1 MFAPIGPPPAATNV
15 TSSEI
20 TATTCITSQVALCLP
35 KTGRRWQSLASDRRS
50 VTTARCFTLLLTAVS
65 LLGSLLGGCD
75 HSPNADN
82 TDGNP
87 ASSHA
92 DHRDDKPLA
101 NPVGTLKLSLR
112 RRQWDQAWAA
122 SQVILEQAEKNR
134 SESGSTTD
142 RDLSSI
148 EPETLVLIAQAAHET
163 GRPEQAAEFLRSACE
178 SESYQNA
185 SRVRQTMI
193 AMIGLGQ
200 YYDGLEFLEQALRA
214 QPEQHETR
222 RWLFDFYIGADDRV
236 SAMRHG
242 QTLVLARRFDI
253 GMLKDLSNTE
263 RRTLDADPLDQMV
276 TRNPDDKRPLL
287 GAAKSKFDESKFD
300 EAIELLREIVAQHPE
315 HHPSQAFLGQSLAAS
330 RRFEELERWAAAQTD
345 GIQAY
350 PSYWIALGDWARA
363 NDDGPAALRAFA
375 QAATCGDPDVVQIW
389 TRLATLL
396 PQFID
401 NATVTGKEPAVT
413 KEMVAVVNAR
423 AQQLT
428 RFHQLKD
435 RFIRTGEISRA
446 IALQIAESLA
456 KLGRLWEAEAWSAIA
471 TTLPEDDSV
480 DVDAFRSDLVGRLNP
495 ETPWRVPE
503 ALPDFDSLYARL
515 PLPSI
520 EKVVSTSDPVRQST
534 GRDGSIAGNSAQQD
548 GVIVDWKL
556 ENEAD
561 ERGLTFWGRTSDTLH
576 EPGIMLYQTLGCGGG
591 TIDFDLDGWSDQY
604 LVAAGGTPPAQ
615 DSEPNALF
623 RNLGGQFQRVGEQSQ
638 TADKGFGQGVAVGDI
653 NEDGFPDLLVL
664 NYGPNRL
671 YVNNGDG
678 TFRDA
683 SDQMPAGAPDEW
695 SSSGSIADLDHDGL
709 ADLVVVNY
717 CATLA
722 PVTQS
727 CPMTGSTVIRSC
739 SPMLFPAMPDR
750 FLKSQGDGTFVD
762 STEAWGAVT
771 DSPGRGLGI
780 IVGDLDGK
788 PGNEVFVA
796 NDMTN
801 NHYWSRL
808 DGEPS
813 DGKLSLSE
821 SAMLRG
827 IGGDDR
833 GIPQG
838 SMGIATGDFDRDGD
852 LDFYVTNFDK
862 EYNTL
867 HSQSSSGIWQDRTG
881 ALGLVDDTH
890 PLVAFG
896 TEAID
901 IDNSGELELVV
912 TNGHVDLF
920 SRGDEKAM
928 YDQPMQIFQR
938 SDDGRYRGVS
948 LATLGEY
955 FQSFHVGRGLWTSDV
970 NRDGHVDFVVT
981 HQTEPTALVINRTP
995 KVGNW
1000 LRLDL
1005 KGRTSSR
1012 NAIGSTVRIET
1023 SQGTHTGFLV
1033 AGDGYQCSNDRVM
1046 HFGLGDLAD
1055 QAVDVS
1061 VTWPTGISE
1070 RFPDVPTRDQTVIV
1084 ESAR

>member
-1 MFAPIGPPPAATNV
+1 MRKRSKQNV
-15 TSSEI
+15 TSNRI
-20 TATTCITSQVALCLP
+20 TAMSISTRPVTRWLP
-35 KTGRRWQSLASDRRS
+35 QAVGRRPTSVPPRRRAPSLRGL
-50 VTTARCFTLLLTAVS
+50 VLLLVASS
-65 LLGSLLGGCD
+65 LIWGCD
-75 HSPNADN
+75 RSPPAGDPGGN
-82 TDGNP
+82 TPLENTATPGT
-87 ASSHA
+87 
-92 DHRDDKPLA
+92 KTLA

-112 RRQWDQAWAA
+112 RRQWDQAWEA
-122 SQVILEQAEKNR
+122 SQIILAQA
-134 SESGSTTD
+134 GVDQTAAIQATD
-142 RDLSSI
+142 PGLMKI
-148 EPETLVLIAQAAHET
+148 EPDTLALIAQAAHQS
-163 GRPEQAAEFLRSACE
+163 GHPDQAAKFLRSACQ
-178 SESYQNA
+178 SESFANP

-200 YYDGLEFLEQALRA
+200 YHDGLDFLEQALLA
-214 QPEQHETR
+214 QPDQHETR

-236 SAMRHG
+236 SALRHG

-300 EAIELLREIVAQHPE
+300 EAIKLLREIVTDHPK
-315 HHPSQAFLGQSLAAS
+315 HHPSQAFLGQALAAS
-330 RRFEELERWAAAQTD
+330 RRFEELETWAAEQSD
-345 GIQAY
+345 GIQDY
-350 PSYWIALGDWARA
+350 PAYWIALGDWARA
-363 NDDGPAALRAFA
+363 NDDAPAALRAFA
-375 QAATCGDPDVVQIW
+375 QAAVCGDPEVVQIW

-396 PQFID
+396 PEFAARNPDFNKQM
-401 NATVTGKEPAVT
+401 VTI
-413 KEMVAVVNAR
+413 VNDR

-435 RFIRTGEISRA
+435 RFTRTGEISRA
-446 IALQIAESLA
+446 IALEIAQSLE

-480 DVDAFRSDLVGRLNP
+480 DVAGFRDELVQRLKP
-495 ETPWRVPE
+495 GTPWRVPE
-503 ALPDFDSLYARL
+503 ALPDFDVLFARL

-520 EKVVSTSDPVRQST
+520 EKVVSTNDPSEQTIR
-534 GRDGSIAGNSAQQD
+534 RDDAVAGEAAEES
-548 GVIVDWKL
+548 GVAVDWII
-556 ENEAD
+556 AD
-561 ERGLTFWGRTSDTLH
+561 EAVQRGLTFWGRTSETLDK
-576 EPGIMLYQTLGCGGG
+576 PGIMLYQTLGCGGG
-591 TIDFDLDGWSDQY
+591 TIDFDLDGWSDLY
-604 LVAAGGTPPAQ
+604 LVAAGGTPPGQ
-615 DSEPNALF
+615 DSDANELF
-623 RNLGGQFQRVGEQSQ
+623 RNLDGQFRPIGEIAQ
-638 TADKGFGQGVAVGDI
+638 TGDKGFGQGVAVGDV

-683 SDQMPAGAPDEW
+683 SDQMPAGDADEW
-695 SSSGSIADLDHDGL
+695 SSSGAIADLDHDGL

-717 CATLA
+717 CATLG
-722 PVTQS
+722 PVTRG
-727 CPMTGSTVIRSC
+727 CPMAGSTVMRSC

-750 FLKSQGDGTFVD
+750 FLRSSGDGTFSD
-762 STEAWGAVT
+762 TTETWGAIT

-780 IVGDLDGK
+780 IVGDLDGRL
-788 PGNEVFVA
+788 GNEVFVA

-801 NHYWSRL
+801 NHYWSRVA
-808 DGEPS
+808 GES
-813 DGKLSLSE
+813 NDTQLALSE

-852 LDFYVTNFDK
+852 VDLYVTNFDK

-867 HSQSSSGIWQDRTG
+867 HTQSSSGIWQDRTG
-881 ALGLVDDTH
+881 PLGLVEATR

-901 IDNSGELELVV
+901 LDNSGDAEIVV

-938 SDDGRYRGVS
+938 SATGRYRSVS
-948 LATLGEY
+948 VGTLGPY
-955 FQSFHVGRGLWTSDV
+955 FQNNHVGRGLWTIDA
-970 NRDGHVDFVVT
+970 NRDGQVDFVVT
-981 HQTEPTALVINRTP
+981 HQTEPTALMINRTENS
-995 KVGNW
+995 GNW
-1000 LRLDL
+1000 IRLDL

-1012 NAIGSTVRIET
+1012 DAIGSTLRVET

-1033 AGDGYQCSNDRVM
+1033 AGDGYQCSNERM
-1046 HFGLGDLAD
+1046 LHFGLGDLDDAS
-1055 QAVDVS
+1055 VTVS
-1061 VTWPTGISE
+1061 VTWPTGKTE
-1070 RFPDVPTRDQTVIV
+1070 QFTQLPTRTQNVIV
-1084 ESAR
+1084 ESN